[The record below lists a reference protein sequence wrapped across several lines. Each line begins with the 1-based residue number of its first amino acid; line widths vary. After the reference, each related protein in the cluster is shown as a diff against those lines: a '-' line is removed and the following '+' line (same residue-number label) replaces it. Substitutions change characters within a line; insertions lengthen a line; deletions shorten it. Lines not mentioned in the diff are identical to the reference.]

1 MQVAIDLVATMTV
14 QRIGALLVIPI
25 ESIATTKSVAHYGVD
40 SLVAIELRKWLLETF
55 EFAVPLLELLDESK
69 DIKELSAA
77 VVQGMASK
85 RG

>member
-1 MQVAIDLVATMTV
+1 
-14 QRIGALLVIPI
+14 
-25 ESIATTKSVAHYGVD
+25 VD

-85 RG
+85 RVYSLNFFIGSNPSNVVFHF